1 TLQSCPI
8 VCINEPDT
16 HSASTDTEILQTSPE
31 STLEKPNKSGAGSGL
46 GGASVT
52 SVNGNCIAINGGVNE
67 GASTTSAAGVTK
79 ITITSDSSSSNST
92 SNTSNSNTSTSPSP
106 CNTSNNNKSYT
117 TNKNSSLV
125 SITSLNSCSDQ
136 SNQGSTAT
144 LAISGNGNCSAIN
157 SHPLNSSNINN
168 NSNPNNNSPSN
179 TNNGSDTSSN
189 NFQERFDFE
198 HWKGLLSD
206 YNCFHGLYR
215 YWNQYSNGNNSSST
229 SNTHHQ
235 QQQNSQQSPSQAQS
249 HSQSD
254 HENGL
259 GSGANSGSFYTHNI
273 LGYTFGY
280 PFGLKED
287 LDGGSHGN
295 SNTGSLGFRKSL
307 SSSLGLGLGAG
318 GGGAGTGGGAGAGNE
333 TPLQKHYRQQQKKKM
348 PVFRGRRAWCG
359 CFKDDE
365 PPEICVVEGAF
376 TLQSLTPTMPSGDEL
391 DSKFAELVEELDL
404 TAPNKEAML
413 SLPAQ
418 KKWQI
423 YCSRKLPLEADDGPD
438 GPTAIMQPPTA
449 EYYIERLKELHFSCL
464 SPEDS
469 PSHELGLGNRLDGHA
484 AFVDALKTALRT
496 STHSF
501 VLRFVELDGLPA
513 LLDLLRQLDIRVT
526 NSPLHTS
533 LIGCIKALMNNSM
546 GRAHVLAHPTA
557 IDTIARS
564 LAADNIRTKIA
575 ALEILGAV
583 CLVPGGHRKVL
594 QAMLHFQEFATERTR
609 FQSIVNDLDRSTY
622 AYRDNVNL
630 KTALM
635 SFVNAVL
642 NYGPG
647 QENLEFRLHLR
658 YEFLML
664 GIQPVI
670 DKLRTHENETL
681 DRHLDF
687 FEMVRTEDEKEF
699 ARRFN
704 EDHVDTKSA
713 GSMFELLRRKLSH
726 SPAYPHM
733 LSMLQHMLLLPYT
746 GHCTEHW
753 LLFDR
758 VVQQIVLQ
766 VEQRPN
772 SDLISDPDDS
782 GKQLTQLA
790 AESPVHDPDV
800 APLQIDV
807 AKLVRLL
814 VKEEQL
820 TQARKRADELE
831 RENFEVQS
839 RLAKK
844 EQELDLRMQ
853 EKEDL
858 ETGLARMRERL
869 EKESSQHSQAVQRAQ
884 TAEMKAEDLQHRLHS
899 EQQERA
905 RLERLVT
912 EGSIPDDQKVAG
924 LTGCNGAVTPPPP
937 PPPMLKV
944 NPPPPPPMAPTMLP
958 PPPPPCPGAPP
969 PPPNMAPAPAPPKV
983 EMAKKNVPQP
993 ANPLKSFNWSKLP
1006 DAKLQGTVWSE
1017 LDESKL
1023 YNNMELESIDKL
1035 FSAYQKNGVSVGFPL
1050 SIQTDSKAYSVFC
1063 YQTTDGSYEDLRVTG
1078 QKAKQKVLSV
1088 IDGRRAQ
1095 NCTILLSKL
1104 KMSDMEI
1111 SKAILSMDSN
1121 EQLALDMV
1129 EQLLKFTPS
1138 AEERALL
1145 DEHSEDIESLAR
1157 ADRFLYEISKIPHYE
1172 QRLKSLHYKKRFMLT
1187 VNDLIPRITSVM
1199 EASREVARSRRLRKL
1214 LELVLALG
1222 RIPHIYFYILL
1233 IRNELYYRTGNYM
1246 NRGAR
1251 GNASG
1256 FRLASL
1262 NRLADTKSS
1271 HAKGTTLLHY
1281 LVQVIERKFKD
1292 LLKLEEDIPHVR
1304 EASKVSLGEMDK
1316 DIQML
1321 RTGLADVAREIEFH
1335 RSSGPAQQGDR
1346 FLPVMREFHAQASVR
1361 FAELEDKFQDMK
1373 TRFDRA
1379 VRLFGEDGS
1388 VLQPDEFFGIFD
1400 SFLGA
1405 FAEARHDNESFRR
1418 RQEEEEKRAKQE
1430 AELKKRTIE
1439 RKNKS
1444 GLMSSVAKNLGLKS
1458 GSPNSG
1464 SDSPA
1469 KGDNKGEFDDL
1480 ISALRTGDVFGE
1492 DMAKFKRSRKAR
1504 VLNGGSGSGSGL
1516 GQGQGHTSPPRHG
1529 SLQREESGR
1538 ERERTVRRQ

>member
-1 TLQSCPI
+1 LQSCPI

-16 HSASTDTEILQTSPE
+16 HSTNTEILQTSPE
-31 STLEKPNKSGAGSGL
+31 STLEKPKSSTPATVH
-46 GGASVT
+46 ASSSSSSCITINAATAAPTATATAAAAAT
-52 SVNGNCIAINGGVNE
+52 STA
-67 GASTTSAAGVTK
+67 AAATTSSAGVTK
-79 ITITSDSSSSNST
+79 ITITSDNSSSSSSNSKIVLN
-92 SNTSNSNTSTSPSP
+92 SYNSNSNNCSSSSSG
-106 CNTSNNNKSYT
+106 NISNINNN
-117 TNKNSSLV
+117 NNSLI
-125 SITSLNSCSDQ
+125 SITSLNSCSDL
-136 SNQGSTAT
+136 SNGSTAT
-144 LAISGNGNCSAIN
+144 LALGSSSSSRSSCISGSNSRPHGSSSSPNG
-157 SHPLNSSNINN
+157 
-168 NSNPNNNSPSN
+168 
-179 TNNGSDTSSN
+179 GSDTSSA
-189 NFQERFDFE
+189 NFQERFDFD
-198 HWKGLLSD
+198 HWKSVLSD
-206 YNCFHGLYR
+206 FSCFNSLYR
-215 YWNQYSNGNNSSST
+215 YWNQYNTGNNNHNNHSNNNNNNASSSNN
-229 SNTHHQ
+229 SNR
-235 QQQNSQQSPSQAQS
+235 NSNSSQLS
-249 HSQSD
+249 GD
-254 HENGL
+254 HADEALGNG
-259 GSGANSGSFYTHNI
+259 SNSFYTHNI

-280 PFGLKED
+280 PFGLKD
-287 LDGGSHGN
+287 SDVAGDDSNSGVGFKKSRDGGNHSH
-295 SNTGSLGFRKSL
+295 SHSH
-307 SSSLGLGLGAG
+307 SSSC
-318 GGGAGTGGGAGAGNE
+318 E

-376 TLQSLTPTMPSGDEL
+376 TLQTLTPTQPMPSVDEL
-391 DSKFAELVEELDL
+391 DTKFAELVEELDL
-404 TAPNKEAML
+404 TAPNKAAML

-423 YCSRKLPLEADDGPD
+423 YCSRKLPLDAHDGADA
-438 GPTAIMQPPTA
+438 TAITQPPTA
-449 EYYIERLKELHFSCL
+449 EHYIERLKDLVVHVSL

-469 PSHELGLGNRLDGHA
+469 PSHELSTRLDNHA

-513 LLDLLRQLDIRVT
+513 LLELLLQLDIRVA
-526 NSPLHTS
+526 NSSLHTS
-533 LIGCIKALMNNSM
+533 LIGCLKALMNNSM

-564 LAADNIRTKIA
+564 LAADNIRTKIS

-594 QAMLHFQEFATERTR
+594 QAMLNFQEYATERCR

-687 FEMVRTEDEKEF
+687 FEMVRAEDEKEF

-704 EDHVDTKSA
+704 EEHVDTKSA
-713 GSMFELLRRKLSH
+713 TSMFDLLRRKLSH

-733 LSMLQHMLLLPYT
+733 LSLLQHMLLLPYT

-753 LLFDR
+753 LLIDR

-766 VEQRPN
+766 VEQRPS
-772 SDLISDPDDS
+772 SDLISDPDDP
-782 GKQLTQLA
+782 GKLLKLSS
-790 AESPVHDPDV
+790 ESPVHDPDV

-807 AKLVRLL
+807 GKLVRLL

-831 RENFEVQS
+831 RENFDVQS

-869 EKESSQHSQAVQRAQ
+869 EKESAQHSQAVQRAQ
-884 TAEMKAEDLQHRLHS
+884 TAEMKAEDLQHRLQS

-924 LTGCNGAVTPPPP
+924 LTGCNGAVSPPPP
-937 PPPMLKV
+937 PPPMLKAV
-944 NPPPPPPMAPTMLP
+944 PPPPPPMAAALLP

-969 PPPNMAPAPAPPKV
+969 PPPNMAPAMAPAPPKV
-983 EMAKKNVPQP
+983 EMPKKNVPQP

-1035 FSAYQKNGVSVGFPL
+1035 FSAYQKNGVS
-1050 SIQTDSKAYSVFC
+1050 
-1063 YQTTDGSYEDLRVTG
+1063 TTDGSYEDLRVTG
-1078 QKAKQKVLSV
+1078 KNKQKVLSV

-1121 EQLALDMV
+1121 EQLQLDMV

-1187 VNDLIPRITSVM
+1187 VNDLIPRISSVM

-1222 RIPHIYFYILL
+1222 MYQ
-1233 IRNELYYRTGNYM
+1233 LYKQSVQLPIIQSHPNPSAGNYM

-1271 HAKGTTLLHY
+1271 AAKGTTLLHY
-1281 LVQVIERKFKD
+1281 LVQVIEKKFKD
-1292 LLKLEEDIPHVR
+1292 LLKLEDDIPHVR

-1346 FLPVMREFHAQASVR
+1346 FLPVMREFHASASVR

-1400 SFLGA
+1400 SFLAA

-1444 GLMSSVAKNLGLKS
+1444 GLMSSVARNLGLKS
-1458 GSPNSG
+1458 SSQNGDGGSG
-1464 SDSPA
+1464 SGRGSDA
-1469 KGDNKGEFDDL
+1469 AGGGKGGDNKGEFDDL

-1504 VLNGGSGSGSGL
+1504 VLNGASHSPAG
-1516 GQGQGHTSPPRHG
+1516 GQTSPPRHG